1 MMADLQLQIQNYVK
15 TADTVNNQMVD
26 IETVLLQTGETHKVQ
41 IGGNIYSISEVLR
54 NIIYRNIEQQAHHIQ
69 VLLANELD

>member
-15 TADTVNNQMVD
+15 TADTANNQMVD
-26 IETVLLQTGETHKVQ
+26 IETVLLQTGETYKVQ

>member
-15 TADTVNNQMVD
+15 TADTANNQMVD
-26 IETVLLQTGETHKVQ
+26 IETVLLQTRETYKVQ

>member
-15 TADTVNNQMVD
+15 TADTANNQMVD

>member
-41 IGGNIYSISEVLR
+41 IGGNIYSLSEVLR
-54 NIIYRNIEQQAHHIQ
+54 NIISEI
-69 VLLANELD
+69 